1 MPASRE
7 LAHDPEKWAPVFRK
21 DHAQIKKI
29 EHFQRSPDAKPLSPA
44 KRANRHSPRE
54 AVLFVGVDIL
64 LMTIKPGTAEN
75 R

>member
-1 MPASRE
+1 MIRKSGHRFS
-7 LAHDPEKWAPVFRK
+7 EKIMRK
-21 DHAQIKKI
+21 SKKI